1 MNDPMS
7 KKLCSAAELAPF
19 TDPRLTAKGEER
31 ARVALSRLETLWFN
45 TGTLCNIECVNCY
58 IESSPRND
66 RLVYLTLQDVV
77 AYLDEIDRD
86 QLGTREI
93 GFTGG
98 EPFMN
103 PEMGA
108 IAAECL
114 ARGFDVLI
122 LTNAM
127 QPLLRPS
134 VRKLVTDLVSRY
146 DRKLTFRVS
155 LDHHTATLHDTERGP
170 GAFKKAMEGLQFLS
184 HIGATLNIAGRTCWN
199 EDENTARKGYGA
211 LFAAHKIDV
220 NPDDPAA
227 LTLFPEMDDSS
238 PVPEIT
244 TACWSI
250 LNVDPGT
257 MMCATSRMVVKHKG
271 ATSPTVAACT
281 LLPYDPRFD
290 LGTTLGEA
298 SRSVSLN
305 HRYCA
310 KFCVLG
316 GGSCSTSA

>member
-1 MNDPMS
+1 MNDPTS
-7 KKLCSAAELAPF
+7 KVHHATELAPF
-19 TDPRLTAKGEER
+19 TDPHFTAKGEER

-66 RLVYLTLQDVV
+66 RLVYLTQQDVV
-77 AYLDEIDRD
+77 AYLDEIDHG

-108 IAAECL
+108 ILTECL
-114 ARGFDVLI
+114 ARDFDVLI

-127 QPLLRPS
+127 QPLLRPG
-134 VRKLVTDLVSRY
+134 VRKLVTELVTRY
-146 DRKLTFRVS
+146 GRKLTFRVS
-155 LDHHTATLHDTERGP
+155 LDHHTAALHDTERGP

-184 HIGATLNIAGRTCWN
+184 RIGARLNIAGRTCWS
-199 EDENTARKGYGA
+199 EDENLARKGYGA
-211 LFAAHKIDV
+211 LFATHNINV
-220 NPDDPAA
+220 NPDDPTA
-227 LTLFPEMDDSS
+227 LMLFPEMDDSS

-244 TACWSI
+244 SDCWSL

-271 ATSPTVAACT
+271 AKTPTVAACT

-290 LGTTLGEA
+290 LGATLQEA
-298 SRSVSLN
+298 ARPVALN

-310 KFCVLG
+310 EFCVLG
-316 GGSCSTSA
+316 GGSCSTTS